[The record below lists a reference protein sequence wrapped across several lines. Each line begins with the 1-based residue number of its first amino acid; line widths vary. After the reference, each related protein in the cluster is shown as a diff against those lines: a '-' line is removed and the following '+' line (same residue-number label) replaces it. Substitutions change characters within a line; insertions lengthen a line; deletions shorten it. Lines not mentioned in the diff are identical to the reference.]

1 MIQLFNNLTQIS
13 IYKIE
18 CLTIVDDGIK
28 QTSKVAEELW
38 NFDRKTSYIVSSF
51 RSLFLSWGSG
61 IASNPENLELD
72 IIDIPAMI
80 SALLDI
86 SIPANS
92 MGRIPIEALTL
103 TSKQKSEAKT
113 ANAKQLHQIV
123 LNYEKYYHRKNLL
136 TKSYQGLDSQGL
148 IYLKKNK
155 FRYNVLQRYF
165 KYILLN
171 RVNYHLGA

>member
-13 IYKIE
+13 THKIE
-18 CLTIVDDGIK
+18 CMTIVDDGIK
-28 QTSKVAEELW
+28 ETSQVAEELW
-38 NFDRKTSYIVSSF
+38 NFDRKTSYIVTSF

-136 TKSYQGLDSQGL
+136 TNSYQGLDSQGL
-148 IYLKKNK
+148 IYLEKTSG
-155 FRYNVLQRYF
+155 
-165 KYILLN
+165 II
-171 RVNYHLGA
+171 

>member
-1 MIQLFNNLTQIS
+1 MIQSFKKWIQIF
-13 IYKIE
+13 IHKIE
-18 CLTIVDDGIK
+18 CLTVVDDGIK
-28 QTSKVAEELW
+28 ETSQVAEDLW
-38 NFDRKTSYIVSSF
+38 NFDRKTSFIVTSF

-61 IASNPENLELD
+61 ISSNAENLELD

-92 MGRIPIEALTL
+92 MGKIPIEALTL

-113 ANAKQLHQIV
+113 ANAKQLYQIM

-136 TKSYQGLDSQGL
+136 TNSYQGLDSQGL
-148 IYLKKNK
+148 VYL
-155 FRYNVLQRYF
+155 
-165 KYILLN
+165 
-171 RVNYHLGA
+171 

>member
-1 MIQLFNNLTQIS
+1 M
-13 IYKIE
+13 
-18 CLTIVDDGIK
+18 TIVDDGIK

-38 NFDRKTSYIVSSF
+38 NFDRKTSYIVASF

-148 IYLKKNK
+148 IYLKKN
-155 FRYNVLQRYF
+155 LQ
-165 KYILLN
+165 I
-171 RVNYHLGA
+171 

>member
-1 MIQLFNNLTQIS
+1 MIQLFNNLPQIS
-13 IYKIE
+13 IQKIE
-18 CLTIVDDGIK
+18 CLAIVDDGIK
-28 QTSKVAEELW
+28 QTSQVAEELW
-38 NFDRKTSYIVSSF
+38 NFDRKTSYIVTSF

-61 IASNPENLELD
+61 ISSNAENLEID
-72 IIDIPAMI
+72 IIDIPVMI

-86 SIPANS
+86 NIPANS

-136 TKSYQGLDSQGL
+136 TNSYQGLDSQGL
-148 IYLKKNK
+148 IYLKKQ
-155 FRYNVLQRYF
+155 VQ
-165 KYILLN
+165 I
-171 RVNYHLGA
+171 